1 MMQVTQPGG
10 APVDPPSATNP
21 APPTGPAAAAAASP
35 ATDVPVEPGAPGD
48 RLTVPGSASSDPGS
62 GNPGPVGDAPS
73 DGVLPAG
80 ATPVPASAGHGAAG
94 EPPALRAARRTGL
107 IDQVIEQ
114 LREQIV
120 AGTWPIGRRIPTEAE
135 LAQLTGTSRNT
146 VREAVQSLVHAG
158 LLERRQG
165 SGTYVLAASELAGA
179 VSRRVAGAHQHHVLE
194 VRRALEVG
202 AARLAAQRRT
212 PEDVARMRELLAAR
226 NAAATRG
233 DLPEVAAND
242 LALHRAIGQAAH
254 NPVLTDLYEHFLD
267 AVYENILHS
276 TLTGRAQDPGEHVG
290 LIDAIWDQDADRA
303 ASEAACDLDHVQQSS
318 SAEPGEQPR

>member
-10 APVDPPSATNP
+10 APVDQPSATDP
-21 APPTGPAAAAAASP
+21 VPPPTALA
-35 ATDVPVEPGAPGD
+35 
-48 RLTVPGSASSDPGS
+48 
-62 GNPGPVGDAPS
+62 
-73 DGVLPAG
+73 AG
-80 ATPVPASAGHGAAG
+80 ATTGDASAGSADTGSAG
-94 EPPALRAARRTGL
+94 PDTTSLAGPATAETPALRAARRTGL

-120 AGTWPIGRRIPTEAE
+120 AGTWPIGGRIPTEAE

-212 PEDVARMRELLAAR
+212 PEDVQRMRELLAAR
-226 NAAATRG
+226 NAAAERS
-233 DLPEVAAND
+233 DLREVAAKD
-242 LALHRAIGQAAH
+242 VELHRAIGQAAH

-267 AVYENILHS
+267 AVHESILHS
-276 TLTGRAQDPGEHVG
+276 TLTGRAQDPSEHVG
-290 LIDAIWDQDADRA
+290 LIDAIWDRDGDRA
-303 ASEAACDLDHVQQSS
+303 AAEAACDLDHVLQSTPEVP
-318 SAEPGEQPR
+318 EPDDGNV